1 MGTLEVLTY
10 AEVTLLALSSCWL
23 SLRQRERRKRSQ
35 QKQLQ
40 QRRKPS
46 SSASAYEPT
55 GGSERNVSSAGSDDA
70 AKSRKSSTEKGAVAS
85 ILMGS
90 GTLDNVAEETSVD
103 GSNVGELPAKVQTAS
118 ATEREEKK
126 GTNVGEAN
134 DSEMVNLAE
143 RKKRA
148 ITMMSGKEGAVKVK
162 DYSDLISAI
171 GCALDEEIA
180 SGVVDG
186 ETSRAY
192 SVIRESLGKETV
204 DPQDQVREVN
214 RFSHACQETA
224 VFFQIVEELC
234 KEFSLYPEMKKMRK
248 NMAKDIVASAAVGV
262 ASAVV
267 RSDVFAFKGR
277 SWKSSI
283 GFFPD
288 PRPEGKFLTKDER
301 DSFRAS
307 LLSWLK
313 VQKSNRLEYGGGMTM
328 KLDVIYE
335 GEWDFQHVR
344 DVMKKVMKDREPL
357 NFSRIA
363 GISNDADEMK
373 CLLNAARGAFTGIM
387 VNNDGFI
394 QASFDCASTFYS
406 ASKAFIC
413 NKVSLALEMAKTVD
427 PKVVTT
433 TLNQA
438 DLGYIKDWDSASAM
452 VLLES
457 FIIRAASD
465 ARVATAITS
474 AELFAESG
482 NTDLFNC
489 CGCLRADACHDHPD
503 LYPGANKAGRA
514 ATVARLVLLQA
525 VKAGVEGFG
534 ACVSSYSNDG
544 KVLTVV
550 FFETSS
556 GCQASESDGSYT
568 ISESSFSLLLT
579 EVALSAHDRTLAS
592 SVEAN
597 LAPKEDPSDD
607 VGSVI
612 AETKGTDLSRS
623 GMLNVAGRGMTTADY
638 IKNIAVHSPIRGV
651 LSTSLFLP

>member
-1 MGTLEVLTY
+1 
-10 AEVTLLALSSCWL
+10 
-23 SLRQRERRKRSQ
+23 
-35 QKQLQ
+35 
-40 QRRKPS
+40 
-46 SSASAYEPT
+46 
-55 GGSERNVSSAGSDDA
+55 
-70 AKSRKSSTEKGAVAS
+70 
-85 ILMGS
+85 MGS

-103 GSNVGELPAKVQTAS
+103 GSNVGESPPKVQTAS

-204 DPQDQVREVN
+204 DPQDQVREVH
-214 RFSHACQETA
+214 RFSHACQDRA

-313 VQKSNRLEYGGGMTM
+313 VQKSNRLEYGGGMAM

-344 DVMKKVMKDREPL
+344 DVMKKVMKDRVPL

-363 GISNDADEMK
+363 GISNDADE
-373 CLLNAARGAFTGIM
+373 I
-387 VNNDGFI
+387 
-394 QASFDCASTFYS
+394 
-406 ASKAFIC
+406 KAFSTQREGHSPASWSTMMGLSRPALT
-413 NKVSLALEMAKTVD
+413 VHQRFTQHRRRSSATRLAL
-427 PKVVTT
+427 
-433 TLNQA
+433 
-438 DLGYIKDWDSASAM
+438 
-452 VLLES
+452 LL
-457 FIIRAASD
+457 RWQKPWT
-465 ARVATAITS
+465 R
-474 AELFAESG
+474 
-482 NTDLFNC
+482 
-489 CGCLRADACHDHPD
+489 RW
-503 LYPGANKAGRA
+503 
-514 ATVARLVLLQA
+514 
-525 VKAGVEGFG
+525 
-534 ACVSSYSNDG
+534 
-544 KVLTVV
+544 
-550 FFETSS
+550 
-556 GCQASESDGSYT
+556 
-568 ISESSFSLLLT
+568 
-579 EVALSAHDRTLAS
+579 
-592 SVEAN
+592 
-597 LAPKEDPSDD
+597 
-607 VGSVI
+607 
-612 AETKGTDLSRS
+612 
-623 GMLNVAGRGMTTADY
+623 
-638 IKNIAVHSPIRGV
+638 
-651 LSTSLFLP
+651 